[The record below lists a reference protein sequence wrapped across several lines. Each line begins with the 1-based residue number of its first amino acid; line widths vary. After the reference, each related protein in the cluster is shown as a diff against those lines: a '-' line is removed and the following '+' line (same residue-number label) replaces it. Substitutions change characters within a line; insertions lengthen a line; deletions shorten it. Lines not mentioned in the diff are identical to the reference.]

1 MGFAGSFGTLELL
14 LKAFLNSSG
23 SYFYVVTVK
32 FGMQKFNSVI
42 PCMVCHA

>member
-14 LKAFLNSSG
+14 LEAFLNRS

-32 FGMQKFNSVI
+32 FGTQKFNSVVLVMI
-42 PCMVCHA
+42 YHS